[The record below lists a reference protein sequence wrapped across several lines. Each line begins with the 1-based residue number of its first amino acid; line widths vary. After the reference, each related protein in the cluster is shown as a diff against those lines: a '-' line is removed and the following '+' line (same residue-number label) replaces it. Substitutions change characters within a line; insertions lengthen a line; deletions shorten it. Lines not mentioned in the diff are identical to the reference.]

1 MLRLERG
8 SLEDKFGLSVEISIS
23 WTMVGT
29 TEKLN
34 KRIIIKRNQED
45 LKTS

>member
-1 MLRLERG
+1 
-8 SLEDKFGLSVEISIS
+8 
-23 WTMVGT
+23 MVGT

-45 LKTS
+45 LKTSQVWKGGDTDEISSLND